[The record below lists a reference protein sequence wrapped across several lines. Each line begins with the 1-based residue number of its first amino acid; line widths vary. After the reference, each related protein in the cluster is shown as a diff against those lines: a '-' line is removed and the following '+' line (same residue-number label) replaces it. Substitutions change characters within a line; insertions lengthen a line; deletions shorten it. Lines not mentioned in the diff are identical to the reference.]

1 MGISG
6 IFGFAYGFRDLG
18 SGLGAYMHRRVLQEL
33 IGGQSLSQ

>member
-18 SGLGAYMHRRVLQEL
+18 SGLWGLHAQTCLQEL